1 MMSTKRRLVKAAG
14 AGLFLVL
21 GLALSG
27 NVWAADSE
35 VPLAW
40 NVAPMRAGAYREA
53 FDGVLPSWASL
64 VGANALI
71 AEFPAM
77 AGSGLPVRA
86 NAWFDSN
93 VKVMQLDTAGE
104 VVTNTLA
111 YAGGGGDVTF
121 ASQPVYV
128 DMRIRFDAVSDSPD
142 SALLSNVKLAL
153 FVSSDRKLV
162 AVHGGGISTNQTELD
177 TNKWHQVTVK
187 LENGKFDVLMNDA
200 TVMFSGLDVK
210 NVGAANT
217 LSSANFYGTGLIDEL
232 YVSHGDPAYEVAG
245 PETSIPEL
253 PAAGDNP
260 PSDVQQ
266 TRINA
271 WLAAQ
276 SGLTS
281 LGTLTQDQLSRAF
294 LLGEL
299 PVSEGTASEPGAV
312 TFGIEGFDLVS
323 PTRLLVTARLETGS
337 VAKDGQI
344 NGRIQLQ
351 GKVNYGDA
359 EWTTLGSAVTPSAAA
374 FSDGKATYTF
384 DIPEGGY
391 KFFRPLIVP

>member
-1 MMSTKRRLVKAAG
+1 MTGVQTCALPIFGTAN
-14 AGLFLVL
+14 VL
-21 GLALSG
+21 A
-27 NVWAADSE
+27 
-35 VPLAW
+35 
-40 NVAPMRAGAYREA
+40 
-53 FDGVLPSWASL
+53 
-64 VGANALI
+64 
-71 AEFPAM
+71 
-77 AGSGLPVRA
+77 
-86 NAWFDSN
+86 
-93 VKVMQLDTAGE
+93 
-104 VVTNTLA
+104 
-111 YAGGGGDVTF
+111 
-121 ASQPVYV
+121 
-128 DMRIRFDAVSDSPD
+128 
-142 SALLSNVKLAL
+142 
-153 FVSSDRKLV
+153 
-162 AVHGGGISTNQTELD
+162 
-177 TNKWHQVTVK
+177 
-187 LENGKFDVLMNDA
+187 
-200 TVMFSGLDVK
+200 
-210 NVGAANT
+210 
-217 LSSANFYGTGLIDEL
+217 SANFYGTGLIDEL

-344 NGRIQLQ
+344 KEIGRASCRER
-351 GKVNYGDA
+351 V
-359 EWTTLGSAVTPSAAA
+359 
-374 FSDGKATYTF
+374 
-384 DIPEGGY
+384 
-391 KFFRPLIVP
+391 

>member
-1 MMSTKRRLVKAAG
+1 MMSTKQRLVKATRMG
-14 AGLFLVL
+14 FFVV
-21 GLALSG
+21 LALTQRQ
-27 NVWAADSE
+27 VWGADSP
-35 VPLAW
+35 VPAAW
-40 NVAPMRAGAYREA
+40 NVAPMRDGAYLEA
-53 FDGVLPSWASL
+53 FDGASL
-64 VGANALI
+64 PVWAGLVGMNTLI

-77 AGSGLPVRA
+77 AGSGLPARA
-86 NAWFDSN
+86 NAWFDEN
-93 VKVMQLDTAGE
+93 VKVMKLETAGE

-111 YAGGGGDVTF
+111 YAGGGNVTF

-128 DMRIRFDAVSDSPD
+128 DMRIRFDAVSDVPD
-142 SALLSNVKLAL
+142 SALLENVKLAL
-153 FVSSDRKLV
+153 FVSPDKKLV
-162 AVHGGGISTNQTELD
+162 VVHNGGVSTNATELD

-187 LENGKFDVLMNDA
+187 LLDSKFDVLMNDVA
-200 TVMFSGLDVK
+200 VFSDLTVKSVGTA
-210 NVGAANT
+210 NVLA
-217 LSSANFYGTGLIDEL
+217 SANFYGTGLIDEL
-232 YVSHGDPAYEVAG
+232 YVSHGDPAYAVAG
-245 PETSIPEL
+245 PTSAIPEL
-253 PAAGDNP
+253 PVSGGNP
-260 PSDVQQ
+260 PTPEQQ

-271 WLAAQ
+271 WLAGKA
-276 SGLTS
+276 GLTS
-281 LGTLTQDQLSRAF
+281 LGTLTRDQLSRAF

-359 EWTTLGSAVTPSAAA
+359 EWTTLGSAVTPSAAEFTA
-374 FSDGKATYTF
+374 GKATYTF

>member
-1 MMSTKRRLVKAAG
+1 MMSTKQRLVKATRMG
-14 AGLFLVL
+14 ILIV
-21 GLALSG
+21 LALTQRQ
-27 NVWAADSE
+27 VWGADSA
-35 VPLAW
+35 VPAEW
-40 NVAPMRAGAYREA
+40 NVAPMRDGAYLEA
-53 FDGVLPSWASL
+53 FDGASL
-64 VGANALI
+64 PVWAGLVGMNTLI

-86 NAWFDSN
+86 NAWFGEN
-93 VKVMQLDTAGE
+93 AKVMKLETAGE

-111 YAGGGGDVTF
+111 YAGSGGNVTF

-128 DMRIRFDAVSDSPD
+128 DMRIRFDAVSDVPD
-142 SALLSNVKLAL
+142 SALLENVKLAL
-153 FVSSDRKLV
+153 FVSSDKKLV
-162 AVHGGGISTNQTELD
+162 VVHNGGVSTNATELD

-187 LENGKFDVLMNDA
+187 LLDSKFDVLMNDVA
-200 TVMFSGLDVK
+200 VFSDLTVKSVGTA
-210 NVGAANT
+210 NVLA
-217 LSSANFYGTGLIDEL
+217 SANFYGTGLIDEL

-323 PTRLLVTARLETGS
+323 PTRLMVTARLETGS